1 MLYNIRVMHYILIS
15 IMTIMQY
22 YVMQLT
28 SLLSKLFSIKIYPFL
43 VFLRVR
49 QSSMTYAKYY
59 LLNILL

>member
-1 MLYNIRVMHYILIS
+1 
-15 IMTIMQY
+15 MQY